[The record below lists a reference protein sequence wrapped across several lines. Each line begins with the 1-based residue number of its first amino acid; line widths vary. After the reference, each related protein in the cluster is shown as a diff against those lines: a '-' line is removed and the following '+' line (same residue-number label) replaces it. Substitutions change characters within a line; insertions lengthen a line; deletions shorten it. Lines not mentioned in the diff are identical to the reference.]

1 REFNDRYGVAS
12 KLLKQETTQHLT
24 SDDIYT
30 ITKKAPSLLKRR
42 IV

>member
-1 REFNDRYGVAS
+1 
-12 KLLKQETTQHLT
+12 HLT